1 MQQKGLTLIE
11 LLAGLLVIGIV
22 VAMAT
27 PAFGALMASQRRQD
41 TAQQLASSLRVA
53 RVEAIQ
59 RGQSVIVQAKNDSW
73 SKGWKVFVDTDR
85 NQFQDENE
93 VVLAERAGHQN
104 ARVVGNG
111 RVAARVG
118 FDSTGRLLNNANGT
132 LAVCLRDSPA
142 SHYQIAIAVT
152 GRVSL
157 RSEGF
162 SSEPCA

>member
-1 MQQKGLTLIE
+1 MQQKGLTLIG
-11 LLAGLLVIGIV
+11 LLAGLVVIGIV

-41 TAQQLASSLRVA
+41 TAQQLASSLRLA

-59 RGQSVIVQAKNDSW
+59 RGQPVIVQAANDNW
-73 SKGWKVFVDTDR
+73 SEGWKVFVDTDR
-85 NQFQDENE
+85 NQFQDEE
-93 VVLAERAGHQN
+93 DTVLAERAGHQN
-104 ARVVGNG
+104 VRVVGNG
-111 RVAARVG
+111 RVTARVG

-132 LAVCLRDSPA
+132 LAVCLKDSPA